1 MRGVIFFIFGLITT
15 VNAMAAEEITSL
27 NLDIN
32 IDYSNDPFY
41 SEAWFWAIV
50 GVPFL
55 FLLVLLIRSGKEK
68 TEQLKEEVKDD

>member
-1 MRGVIFFIFGLITT
+1 ITT
-15 VNAMAAEEITSL
+15 VIAMAAEEIASL

-41 SEAWFWAIV
+41 GEAWFWAIV

-55 FLLVLLIRSGKEK
+55 FLLVLLIRGGKVK
-68 TEQLKEEVKDD
+68 TEQLKEEVKIAPHEGD